1 MVNTAEDTAAIEVDA
16 VENINVTFRTFTDN
30 VAFDATNVSGATI
43 TVSSPLSGFS
53 STVDVD
59 GAGENNIVAGEGVGT
74 LTVNGYDEGLI
85 TVGDGV
91 NLIVAN
97 DSDTVNLDISGEVE
111 FSAESSGEYANVN
124 VTGASGS
131 TLTWSATATIQELVL
146 DGDFT
151 FVVGGVNLDGEVVI
165 DGSAATLEI
174 FSGELNLTD
183 VDVAS
188 IQVGG
193 EGEAVGITNAEGK
206 TVTITA
212 AEADVTMD
220 AGEDGGELT
229 VDLQADGATL
239 DLGAA
244 NADSATVV
252 IDSGVETILG
262 LTTATTLT
270 IETATSGDVTFDA
283 EGEGLVSG
291 EETVTITGAGAV
303 TINSFAGST
312 LDATAATGAIDVTVA
327 NAGAT
332 IELGKGADTLTLGA
346 EATGDVTAMT
356 YDGADTLNL
365 ELFGGDSY
373 YVDGG
378 AGNDTFILATAEGAT
393 TDTAT
398 DIIIAGGA
406 GTDTARVTLDAEF
419 GAVDL
424 SGADTFTLSGIEVLN
439 VVGSAVET
447 AGETTAEIAAE
458 ADLTLAAATLD
469 GLTLSI
475 TGSSAAD
482 QVITVNMGAEG
493 TDLDMSGVTVATA
506 IETLIIDFSTG
517 ASAEDAIVATTTS
530 RADLVVGPADV
541 AGFDINLSGG
551 ADEFNIG
558 AVGGELTLGSGDD
571 TVMFNGD
578 GVAIDAEDNATGVVV
593 ISDFSN
599 STDVIFDTL
608 GTGIAA
614 DLITAEAT
622 DVSTADAEGEASDI
636 VAVVAD
642 GVVTLVGDDSDVIDT
657 VEEWIGVIE
666 AINAAGIFAF
676 EFESDTYVVN
686 ADTAGTVTD
695 AVQLVGVTGLT
706 LSDGSDT
713 DLITISS

>member
-1 MVNTAEDTAAIEVDA
+1 MEVDG

-59 GAGENNIVAGEGVGT
+59 GAGENSIVSGEGVT
-74 LTVNGYDEGLI
+74 ELTVNDYDEGLI
-85 TVGDGV
+85 TVTDGV

-111 FSAESSGEYANVN
+111 VSAESSGEYANVN

-131 TLTWSATATIQELVL
+131 TLTWSATATIQELAL
-146 DGDFT
+146 DGDMT
-151 FVVGGVNLDGEVVI
+151 FNVSGTALDAEVVI
-165 DGSAATLEI
+165 DGSNATLVI
-174 FSGELNLTD
+174 TDGELNLAE
-183 VDVAS
+183 VSVAA

-193 EGEAVGITNAEGK
+193 EGEAVNFTNAEGK
-206 TVTITA
+206 TVSIVA
-212 AEADVTMD
+212 AEADVTSD

-229 VDLQADGATL
+229 VDLVADGATL

-252 IDSGVETILG
+252 VDADVETILG
-262 LTTATTLT
+262 ITTATTLT
-270 IETATSGDVTFDA
+270 IETATGGDVTFDA

-312 LDATAATGAIDVTVA
+312 LDATAASGALDVTVA

-332 IELGKGADTLTLGA
+332 IELGSAADTLTLGA

-356 YDGADTLNL
+356 NDGADTLNL

-393 TDTAT
+393 TDNAT

-419 GAVDL
+419 GAVDM
-424 SGADTFTLSGIEVLN
+424 SGADTFTLSAIEVLN

-458 ADLTLAAATLD
+458 ADLTLAASTLD

-475 TGSSAAD
+475 TGSAASD
-482 QVITVNMGAEG
+482 QVITINMGAEG
-493 TDLDMSGVTVATA
+493 SELDLSSVTIATT
-506 IETLIIDFSTG
+506 IETVIVDFASG

-530 RADLVVGPADV
+530 RADLVIGPGDV
-541 AGFDINLSGG
+541 AGFDISLSGG
-551 ADEFNIG
+551 NDEFTIG
-558 AVGGELTLGSGDD
+558 AVGGELSLGSGDD
-571 TVMFNGD
+571 EVIFNGD
-578 GVAIDAEDNATGVVV
+578 GAAIDAEDAATGVVA
-593 ISDFSN
+593 ISDFN
-599 STDVIFDTL
+599 NTADIIFDAT
-608 GTGIAA
+608 GTGIGD
-614 DLITAEAT
+614 DLIAAEAT
-622 DVSTADAEGEASDI
+622 DVSAADAEGEAADI
-636 VAVVAD
+636 VAIATD
-642 GVVTLVGDDSDVIDT
+642 GIVTLTGDDADVIDT
-657 VEEWIGVIE
+657 VEEWVSVLG
-666 AINAAGIFAF
+666 NLTGIYGF
-676 EFESDTYVVN
+676 EFDGDTYVMN
-686 ADTAGTVTD
+686 ADGTD
-695 AVQLVGVTGLT
+695 AVQLVGVTGLS
-706 LSDGSDT
+706 LSTGSDT